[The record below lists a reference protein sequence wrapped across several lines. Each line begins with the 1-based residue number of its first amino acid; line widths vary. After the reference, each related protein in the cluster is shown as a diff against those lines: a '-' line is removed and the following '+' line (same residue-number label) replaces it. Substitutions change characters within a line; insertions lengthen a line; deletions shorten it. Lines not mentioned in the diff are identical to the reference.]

1 MVQLNDDLWG
11 MIINMKEKGEK
22 LDRIGQTSKKNHKF
36 MMNELNKLFY
46 IINSDS
52 EYDEEEPTQYIKDN
66 FKMYI
71 DMEKEIDFEKKDYFT
86 YDVLE
91 YLKI

>member
-22 LDRIGQTSKKNHKF
+22 LDRIDQTSKKNHKF